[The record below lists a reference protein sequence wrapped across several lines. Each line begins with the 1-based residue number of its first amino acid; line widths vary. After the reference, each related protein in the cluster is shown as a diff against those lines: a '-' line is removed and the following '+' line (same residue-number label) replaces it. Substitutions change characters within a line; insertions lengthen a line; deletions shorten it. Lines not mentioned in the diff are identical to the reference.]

1 MPSLSN
7 WTKIS
12 PAMNCQEP
20 SVRWQSPGSPVFG
33 LRMQGFIDCLT
44 SSRPFPISPGHF
56 HGWGF
61 YLAAPAELWE
71 ITGAAVCQSLAF
83 AGTNAFRLLNQCQS
97 KTNRDTVIG
106 RMDSA
111 NFAMI

>member
-12 PAMNCQEP
+12 PAMNCQQP

-71 ITGAAVCQSLAF
+71 TTGAAVCQSLAF
-83 AGTNAFRLLNQCQS
+83 AGTNAFRSGHARPRISLRFRPS
-97 KTNRDTVIG
+97 
-106 RMDSA
+106 
-111 NFAMI
+111 